1 MMEKSLAELTAYQE
15 ARCASITEN
24 LKRIQDEV
32 AEAAVKSGRTPEE
45 VHLMAVTKTVDAY
58 FVNHA
63 LAQGID
69 LIGENYVQEI
79 LAKKPELHLEGK
91 QLQLIGHLQTNKV
104 KQIIT
109 EVDAI
114 QSVDSVKLAK
124 EISKQ
129 AVKHGL
135 TMKVLLEIN
144 IGQEESKSGIP
155 YDAAKDLAAEISE
168 LPNVQIDGLMAIPP
182 ICQTEAEVRA
192 YFAQMQK
199 LYVDMKLQKMD
210 NVNMSIL
217 SMGMS
222 ADYVPA
228 ILEGANL
235 VRVGSAIFGART
247 YH

>member
-1 MMEKSLAELTAYQE
+1 MEKSLPEYRE
-15 ARCASITEN
+15 ERCASITEN
-24 LKRIQDEV
+24 LKRIRDEV

-63 LAQGID
+63 LRQGID

-79 LAKKPELHLEGK
+79 LAKKPELQLDGK
-91 QLQLIGHLQTNKV
+91 QLHLIGHLQTNKV
-104 KQIIT
+104 KQVIT

-114 QSVDSVKLAK
+114 QSVDSLKLAK

-129 AVKHGL
+129 AVKHGISCP
-135 TMKVLLEIN
+135 VLLEVN
-144 IGQEESKSGIP
+144 IGNEASKSGIP
-155 YDAAKDLAAEISE
+155 YDGVKDLISE
-168 LPNVQIDGLMAIPP
+168 IATLPGLQVEGLMTIPP
-182 ICQTEAEVRA
+182 ICQDEAEVRG
-192 YFAQMQK
+192 YFAKMQK
-199 LYVDMKLQKMD
+199 LYVDMKLQKID
-210 NVNMSIL
+210 NVSMKIL

-247 YH
+247 YR